1 MPYSSEVIQIDNEG
15 IYLAVAFD
23 PVYGVLFGRNQKSIS
38 TVMDTGVKIIA
49 EANLGLASADSR
61 NMADMLEFVGGA
73 VERE

>member
-1 MPYSSEVIQIDNEG
+1 
-15 IYLAVAFD
+15 
-23 PVYGVLFGRNQKSIS
+23 
-38 TVMDTGVKIIA
+38 MDTGVKIIA